1 MWPHL
6 KVDTGMLQSM
16 DRIIV
21 TANMDS
27 NFSTG
32 VNTVINFLIRI

>member
-32 VNTVINFLIRI
+32 VNSVIEFLMRI